1 MAEGAAQ
8 ATKSVPGAAGRLPA
22 AGQARAHAGVARR
35 MFSEPGEAAERSA
48 GARSMRAMVRSAS
61 RVPVHQPRSLHRAPA
76 WAAGGS
82 GTREVPQIVHD
93 VLRSAGQ
100 PLDFATR
107 AFMEPRFGTD
117 FSSVPAG
124 AAGPAHIAAR
134 PAVGAP
140 HDRFECE
147 ADAAADRVTAMP
159 EPNGQNRF
167 DLGHVRVHTDA
178 TAAESARQLNAYAYT
193 IGHHVVF
200 AAGEYAPH
208 TGAGRNLLAHELSHV
223 VQQTAASPAG
233 GAAAP
238 LVQHRPIEPRLQ
250 GKWRLDRV
258 FVDDNPEINYID
270 DNGVVK
276 EIVVGTDAS
285 PGAGLVSTAQTWQ
298 ETGFVHQK
306 VGGKAQLAHSI
317 RKRYIF
323 KNDGQDGDY
332 LQLRP
337 FGNISGNAKAEDLQ
351 YARGGSVV
359 WGRIRERTAA
369 NPDPPDTELFRPLKD
384 GAISAAT
391 VGDLGVIEAEIPIG
405 ERGTIHVTIP
415 LKKVDEGTF
424 APYSGSTTPSHE
436 TPSSYDEVEVSLG
449 GRVEAD
455 AEIQTAFFGVAPW
468 LSRNYNTA
476 HANALFRLDWNSVA
490 APAPRPGA
498 TGASPGT
505 ESGTG
510 VAGRPAVAGGGGGRR
525 PDVFRMGNTSSPRI
539 DNVRVPTDIKPD
551 AAGNVTGPGQGGAS
565 SSADPRSEK
574 PWWKYP
580 MTASTPDRIV
590 IRNDHTTHWQWEP
603 DGTMPLG
610 TYIDRLRA
618 SIPNWVRTWS

>member
-1 MAEGAAQ
+1 MAEGATQ

-35 MFSEPGEAAERSA
+35 MFSGPGEAAERSA

-61 RVPVHQPRSLHRAPA
+61 RVPVHEPRSLHRVPA

-93 VLRSAGQ
+93 VLRSPGQ

-124 AAGPAHIAAR
+124 AAAPAHIAAR

-147 ADAAADRVTAMP
+147 ADAAADRVATMP

-323 KNDGQDGDY
+323 KNDGQDSDY

-337 FGNISGNAKAEDLQ
+337 VGNISGNAKAEDLQ

-369 NPDPPDTELFRPLKD
+369 NPDPPDTQLFSPLKD

-476 HANALFRLDWNSVA
+476 HANAFFRLDWNSVA
-490 APAPRPGA
+490 APASRPGA
-498 TGASPGT
+498 TGAGPGT
-505 ESGTG
+505 EGGTG
-510 VAGRPAVAGGGGGRR
+510 VAGRPSPAGVAVASARPVPQRQRQQPAHRPHSGAPAPRPRHQARR
-525 PDVFRMGNTSSPRI
+525 RG
-539 DNVRVPTDIKPD
+539 
-551 AAGNVTGPGQGGAS
+551 
-565 SSADPRSEK
+565 
-574 PWWKYP
+574 
-580 MTASTPDRIV
+580 
-590 IRNDHTTHWQWEP
+590 
-603 DGTMPLG
+603 
-610 TYIDRLRA
+610 
-618 SIPNWVRTWS
+618 